1 MFKNAKLLKGSTVAL
16 ACALVLCLGIV
27 FGIYYAVAAANTVTL
42 YVSDHGDNT
51 TGSDEASAFT
61 SIMEATKAANKMALK
76 PGTKLKLL
84 IAERTTVTTSNLAEQ
99 VYDTEKNKVPV
110 FVEGYGY
117 DKNDGNRP
125 EIYCTYRDLGN
136 TSSYRQWM
144 HLGCDMEF
152 YGVKFLSKVHDETY
166 GKGAPNEHYCTRYLN
181 AGGFY
186 AVFDDVVFTTEDPA
200 NIKWELRADRY
211 SSGSVIVKTAG
222 HSGFALKNGDYTN
235 CDIKISQYATVNY
248 DIDVSFENVTLSA
261 VNILASGT
269 TYLGN
274 PDRDQKANSITVT
287 FGKGTTV
294 KGNVVPNLDD
304 GYYLVPDGITVNFME
319 GCKIEGK
326 VASTSKIK
334 KKTVVSDHTFNFF
347 GGTFEDTVYPGFSGT
362 VTGALT
368 NNVSGGTFGTF
379 YGAGTVNDADQQ
391 GDVRNIVTGGTISAF
406 HGTGN
411 VGAARNVY
419 NEISGGTIGT
429 YHGASLIAGAENIYN
444 NISGNAVIKKA
455 FYGGGIGGSAS
466 RVPNIFNN
474 ITGVTFKDVV
484 YLGKSQTRYAGAAK
498 NIVNNIKDVTFE
510 GAVYGG
516 CGAAKAASNCE
527 NIENNFKN
535 CTFEGAFYG
544 GSEANSGVGTSGN
557 IINNITDSTFAG
569 EFHGGSSAGETGKIT
584 NSISGSRFD
593 TTYYGGSAA
602 ETAVDGAVTNNIS
615 DCTITTY
622 CGTHKALT
630 DTLTNNIASSTITTY
645 YGGGYGAGTTSAPAD
660 MAIINNFTGN
670 STVAVTSYFGAGYRG
685 VNEGSVTNNISNPQA
700 TFTTFYGGASSST
713 SIVNYYDVTN
723 KISAGTFDTFYGS
736 VSNCK
741 NVGDKGGN
749 IINEIS
755 GGTFNVFY
763 GAGNNGK
770 PYTVTNKISGG
781 TFNEAVYGGTEGSAG
796 NVSTMVNE
804 ISGGTF
810 EKGFYGTSKKGTVG
824 SAVINIKPDDSKA
837 ALIFKGAVSSSTEN
851 VTTTIHGGNKPIH
864 LASASSVYADALAG
878 DKNIVFCQTA
888 QWTDGSIYVSLP
900 ENTDMSRVFAMNK
913 SSSVTGA
920 AEKKVV
926 SGRQVVAG
934 ATGTGAA
941 TSAVAPTLNS
951 YSFVLDNKLKVNF
964 LIPVSQIES
973 YIELTGSW
981 NYKVELDGEELAG
994 GSFTS
999 AIPAAAKV
1007 TGYDNIECFAITT
1020 DLGIKATDY
1029 DKKITITWSGKEDV
1043 MEMTAYGLLEYGI
1056 DSNATKSE
1064 IKDLLKAIYNYGI
1077 EAENVFEGKKTALKY
1092 ADVTYTG
1099 NYNSTPTRTSKEEGF
1114 EFFAT
1119 SLSLDDEVAL
1129 NFYLKVADGVT
1140 KDLMTFV
1147 AKNASGSS
1155 ASNISVKEVSGVA
1168 EYDMIVSVKLSVAE
1182 MADTYTL
1189 TATLDGAVVATCSN
1203 SIANSCAG
1211 YIATQNK
1218 FAPVSKALLAYIEKA
1233 VAAR

>member
-42 YVSDHGDNT
+42 YVSDQGDNT
-51 TGSDEASAFT
+51 TGSDEASAYT
-61 SIMEATKAANKMALK
+61 SIMGATQAANKMALK

-84 IAERTTVTTSNLAEQ
+84 VVERTTVTTSNLAEQ
-99 VYDTEKNKVPV
+99 VYDTEGNKIPV
-110 FVEGYGY
+110 YIEGYGY
-117 DKNDGNRP
+117 DEDDGNRP
-125 EIYCTYRDLGN
+125 EIYCTYRDSN
-136 TSSYRQWM
+136 AKSYRQWM
-144 HLGCDMEF
+144 HLGCDMEI
-152 YGVKFLSKVHDETY
+152 YGVKFLSKVYDETY
-166 GKGAPNEHYCTRYLN
+166 GKDPSEHYCTRYLN
-181 AGGFY
+181 AGGYY

-211 SSGSVIVKTAG
+211 ASSGVIVRTAG

-235 CDIKISQYATVNY
+235 CDIKITQYSAMNY
-248 DIDVSFENVTLSA
+248 DIDVSFENATLPT

-274 PDRDQKANSITVT
+274 PERDQKAKSITVT
-287 FGKGTTV
+287 FGAGTTV

-326 VASTSKIK
+326 VLPTTKIT

-347 GGTFEDTVYPGFSGT
+347 GGTFEDDVYPGFSGT

-368 NNVSGGTFGTF
+368 NNVSGGKFGTF
-379 YGAGTVNDADQQ
+379 YGAGTVHNADQQ
-391 GDVRNIVTGGTISAF
+391 GDVRNVVTGGTISAF

-429 YHGASLIAGAENIYN
+429 YHGASLIAGADNIYN

-455 FYGGGIGGSAS
+455 FYGGGIGGSSS

-484 YLGKSQTRYAGAAK
+484 YLGKSQTRYAGTAK
-498 NIVNNIKDVTFE
+498 NIVNKIEDVTFE

-516 CGAAKAASNCE
+516 CGAAKAAPGCE

-535 CTFEGAFYG
+535 CTFKEAVYG
-544 GSEANSGVGTSGN
+544 GSAANSGVGTSGN
-557 IINNITDSTFAG
+557 ITNNITDSTFAAA
-569 EFHGGSSAGETGKIT
+569 FHGGSSAGETGKIT
-584 NSISGSRFD
+584 NSISGSTFSA
-593 TTYYGGSAA
+593 TYYGGSEAA
-602 ETAVDGAVTNNIS
+602 TAVNGAVTNNIS
-615 DCTITTY
+615 DCTVPTY
-622 CGTHKALT
+622 CGTHGALT
-630 DTLTNNIASSTITTY
+630 DSITNNIAGSTITTY
-645 YGGGYGAGTTSAPAD
+645 YGGGYGAGTTAAPAD

-670 STVAVTSYFGAGYRG
+670 GTFVVNEYFGGGYKG
-685 VNEGSVTNNISNPQA
+685 VNEGSVTNNISTPQA
-700 TFTTFYGGASSST
+700 TFTTFYGGTDSAASNY
-713 SIVNYYDVTN
+713 NYYDVTN
-723 KISAGTFDTFYGS
+723 KISAGTFTTFYGT

-749 IINEIS
+749 VINEIS
-755 GGTFNVFY
+755 GGTFNAFY
-763 GAGNNGK
+763 GAGYNGK

-781 TFNEAVYGGTEGSAG
+781 TFNEAVYAGTAKSAG
-796 NVSTMVNE
+796 RVSTIANE

-810 EKGFYGTSKKGTVG
+810 EKGFYGASKSGTVG
-824 SAVINIKPDDSKA
+824 SAELNIKPDNSKA
-837 ALIFKGAVSSSTEN
+837 ALTFKGDVSNSTEN
-851 VTTTIHGGNKPIH
+851 VTTTIYGGNKPIH
-864 LASASSVYADALAG
+864 LSSASSIYADALAG

-888 QWTDGSIYVSLP
+888 QWTDGAIYVSLP
-900 ENTDMSRVFAMNK
+900 ENTDMSRVFTMNK
-913 SSSVTGA
+913 SSSVTGT

-934 ATGTGAA
+934 ATGTGA
-941 TSAVAPTLNS
+941 TTGAVAPTLNS
-951 YSFVLDNKLKVNF
+951 FSFVLDNKLNVNF
-964 LIPVSQIES
+964 LVPVSQIES
-973 YIELTGSW
+973 YIQLTGSW
-981 NYKVELDGEELAG
+981 DYKVELEGVKLAG

-999 AIPAAAKV
+999 TNPIPAEAKV

-1020 DLGIKATDY
+1020 DLGINATDY
-1029 DKKITITWSGKEDV
+1029 DKKIAITWSGKEDV
-1043 MEMTAYGLLEYGI
+1043 MEMTAYALLEYGI
-1056 DSNATKSE
+1056 DSDATKAE
-1064 IKDLLKAIYNYGI
+1064 IKDLLKAIHNYGI

-1099 NYNSTPTRTSKEEGF
+1099 SYNSAPTRTSKVEGF

-1129 NFYLKVADGVT
+1129 NFYLKVPDGVT
-1140 KDLMTFV
+1140 KDLMDFT
-1147 AKNASGSS
+1147 AKNASGSI

-1168 EYDMIVSVKLSVAE
+1168 EYNMIVSVKLSVAE

-1189 TATLDGAVVATCSN
+1189 TASLDGTVVATCSN
-1203 SIANSCAG
+1203 SIASSCAG